1 MHILDLS
8 KVLIYESHQDY
19 FKSNYRNSSRL
30 LFTDTES
37 FLYEIKTEDIYEGFS
52 KDKQMFDFSSYSI
65 GSQYYEDSDMLIS
78 GEKKDKAADF
88 GIEQFVGIKPNI
100 FLLAR

>member
-1 MHILDLS
+1 
-8 KVLIYESHQDY
+8 
-19 FKSNYRNSSRL
+19 
-30 LFTDTES
+30 
-37 FLYEIKTEDIYEGFS
+37 
-52 KDKQMFDFSSYSI
+52 MFDFSSYSI

-78 GEKKDKAADF
+78 GEKKDEAADF